1 MMKLREMTPP
11 QRRFVLWHFL
21 LFLLVVIIPCAIYW
35 IVIINQDVGGVLRWL
50 PLGYLCV
57 AWPCLLAY
65 AIHQFRKHEGLLSQ
79 GAEFSASPTKQHRIL
94 AIKEVIYFTLWLMPC
109 TIGAVMLTMSLVVL
123 IKQVANGSVDV
134 GIAVF
139 VVSLTAALAACS
151 AVYIFA
157 KRRLGR
163 EWKRLA

>member
-1 MMKLREMTPP
+1 M
-11 QRRFVLWHFL
+11 LWHFL
-21 LFLLVVIIPCAIYW
+21 LFLLVVILPCAIYW
-35 IVIINQDVGGVLRWL
+35 ILVVNQDVDVVLRWL

-57 AWPCLLAY
+57 AWPCLLAC
-65 AIHQFRKHEGLLSQ
+65 AIHQFKKHEDLLPR

-139 VVSLTAALAACS
+139 AVSFAAGLTACTTFYL
-151 AVYIFA
+151 FA
-157 KRRLGR
+157 RRRLSR